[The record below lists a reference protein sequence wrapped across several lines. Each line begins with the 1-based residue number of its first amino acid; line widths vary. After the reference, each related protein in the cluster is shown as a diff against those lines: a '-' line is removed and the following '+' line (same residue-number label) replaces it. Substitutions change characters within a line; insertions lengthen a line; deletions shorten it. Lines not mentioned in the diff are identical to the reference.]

1 MMQFSPDQSNIKKKQ
16 KIITHGLIA
25 DLRTQNVMRSFNV
38 LLGSEGTI
46 SLKNFYFLQ
55 QKP

>member
-1 MMQFSPDQSNIKKKQ
+1 MRFSLDQSYIKKKQ

-25 DLRTQNVMRSFNV
+25 DLRTQKAMLNLNA
-38 LLGSEGTI
+38 LLQSEGTI
-46 SLKNFYFLQ
+46 SLKNLYFMQ

>member
-1 MMQFSPDQSNIKKKQ
+1 MQFSPDQSYIKRKQ
-16 KIITHGLIA
+16 KIINHGLIA
-25 DLRTQNVMRSFNV
+25 DLRTQNVMLSFNV
-38 LLGSEGTI
+38 LLRSEGTI